1 MSNLKEKRN
10 RRSRIFVWISIAYVE
25 IENKLNMFKTIGL
38 KIRNKFNQSQKK
50 CFCVYKLNFEETKN
64 ERTKQ
69 LKNNKLIGNQLDWRM
84 VWIDKKIGIHSDIIF
99 YCFWK
104 RIHSYLT
111 FLKAFWILIVVY
123 RCFILRT
130 CATNYFFLCV
140 HSRVNVLN
148 CLVIKLSF
156 VDGTWLS

>member
-69 LKNNKLIGNQLDWRM
+69 LKNNKLINWQSN
-84 VWIDKKIGIHSDIIF
+84 WIGGWF
-99 YCFWK
+99 GLTK
-104 RIHSYLT
+104 RLE
-111 FLKAFWILIVVY
+111 
-123 RCFILRT
+123 FIQT
-130 CATNYFFLCV
+130 
-140 HSRVNVLN
+140 
-148 CLVIKLSF
+148 
-156 VDGTWLS
+156 